1 MHSPSSYTRATTT
14 NSEILKE
21 LQAILNMGNRHRFHV
36 KWKALKIFQGVDID
50 PYDVAGW
57 LLAGEVDD
65 PWRHS
70 TRPADSSALALIHLV
85 AYVDNDVYHFH
96 WCLRFR
102 RFLCRRQVPLFLGYY
117 QSSQNPLSIEATCRD
132 YVVRNGS
139 MLPLCS
145 MLKVAS
151 RRRVSALSCAL

>member
-14 NSEILKE
+14 NSEVLKE
-21 LQAILNMGNRHRFHV
+21 LQAILNTGNRHRFPV

-70 TRPADSSALALIHLV
+70 TRPADSSASALIHLV

-96 WCLRFR
+96 WCLRFLSFLLLNISR
-102 RFLCRRQVPLFLGYY
+102 RCVHGV
-117 QSSQNPLSIEATCRD
+117 SW
-132 YVVRNGS
+132 
-139 MLPLCS
+139 
-145 MLKVAS
+145 LKVIIDQSLTFLIMLAS
-151 RRRVSALSCAL
+151 YAARIFNLC